1 MKEIVRSPFGQI
13 IRDTNTGMDLSID
26 FAGGL
31 IDQYTNLVH
40 IGDRVYDPVLG
51 QWMTPDWT
59 RICKPGAMKNP
70 TDVFSY
76 RFNGNDPINR
86 KKTATNLMS
95 GKDLFLFFLCVL
107 SFSLLIVKI
116 RQISPAS
123 CLLKVKYHPK
133 FNLGLSEL
141 NNEIPCFEF
150 LLSKTGSFNCFRI
163 FPIRKVASFY
173 L

>member
-31 IDQYTNLVH
+31 IDQYTNLIH

-95 GKDLFLFFLCVL
+95 GKDLFLFFFFFL
-107 SFSLLIVKI
+107 SFSFNCENSSNQSSIMFVKG
-116 RQISPAS
+116 QIS
-123 CLLKVKYHPK
+123 
-133 FNLGLSEL
+133 
-141 NNEIPCFEF
+141 
-150 LLSKTGSFNCFRI
+150 SKIQFR
-163 FPIRKVASFY
+163 PVGTQQ
-173 L
+173 

>member
-59 RICKPGAMKNP
+59 RICKPGAMKSP

-95 GKDLFLFFLCVL
+95 GKYLFLFFSLFFLL
-107 SFSLLIVKI
+107 SFLIVKI
-116 RQISPAS
+116 RQISKMFS
-123 CLLKVKYHPK
+123 VPK
-133 FNLGLSEL
+133 FNLGLLEL
-141 NNEIPCFEF
+141 NNEIYCFEF
-150 LLSKTGSFNCFRI
+150 LFNFFYQDKTEIGQT
-163 FPIRKVASFY
+163 

>member
-1 MKEIVRSPFGQI
+1 MFDSKGKLVKEIVRSPFGQI

-95 GKDLFLFFLCVL
+95 GKYLFFFVFFLF
-107 SFSLLIVKI
+107 LLIVKN
-116 RQISPAS
+116 RQISTVS
-123 CLLKVKYHPK
+123 IYLLFFK
-133 FNLGLSEL
+133 GQ
-141 NNEIPCFEF
+141 I
-150 LLSKTGSFNCFRI
+150 KTVREN
-163 FPIRKVASFY
+163 
-173 L
+173 

>member
-95 GKDLFLFFLCVL
+95 GKDWFLFFSLC
-107 SFSLLIVKI
+107 SF
-116 RQISPAS
+116 
-123 CLLKVKYHPK
+123 
-133 FNLGLSEL
+133 
-141 NNEIPCFEF
+141 F
-150 LLSKTGSFNCFRI
+150 LSFNCENSSNQSSIRFFKGHISSKIQFR
-163 FPIRKVASFY
+163 PVGTQQ
-173 L
+173 

>member
-95 GKDLFLFFLCVL
+95 GKYLCL
-107 SFSLLIVKI
+107 FSLF
-116 RQISPAS
+116 S
-123 CLLKVKYHPK
+123 
-133 FNLGLSEL
+133 FLSL
-141 NNEIPCFEF
+141 PFD
-150 LLSKTGSFNCFRI
+150 L
-163 FPIRKVASFY
+163 
-173 L
+173 

>member
-1 MKEIVRSPFGQI
+1 MFDSKGKLVKEIVRSPFGQI

-95 GKDLFLFFLCVL
+95 G
-107 SFSLLIVKI
+107 
-116 RQISPAS
+116 
-123 CLLKVKYHPK
+123 
-133 FNLGLSEL
+133 
-141 NNEIPCFEF
+141 
-150 LLSKTGSFNCFRI
+150 T
-163 FPIRKVASFY
+163 
-173 L
+173 